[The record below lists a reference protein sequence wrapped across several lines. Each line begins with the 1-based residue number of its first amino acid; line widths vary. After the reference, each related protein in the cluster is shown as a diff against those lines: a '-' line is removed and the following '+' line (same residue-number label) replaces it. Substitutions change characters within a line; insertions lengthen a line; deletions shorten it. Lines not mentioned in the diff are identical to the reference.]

1 MNRNIIRIYDASDK
15 VVKNMLGSWSS
26 DFLKL
31 IAVEEMPSSPHLYR
45 IYETQP
51 PEDSDPT
58 YKLTLI
64 VRDKHLAQQDFNSLD
79 TAQDLLQKFTLRGD
93 VAKKQQQNG

>member
-15 VVKNMLGSWSS
+15 VVKNMLGSWST

-45 IYETQP
+45 VYETTP
-51 PEDSDPT
+51 PEDQDPS

-64 VRDKHLAQQDFNSLD
+64 VRDKHLAQQDFNSLEQARD
-79 TAQDLLQKFTLRGD
+79 VLSKFTLKGKTD
-93 VAKKQQQNG
+93 LLS